1 MFHTPIVLAPCA
13 AVCKRIKRAKYAVC
27 THVLHTPCPSQ
38 IFLQKNAKQGL
49 TFEVCI
55 AIIAH
60 AVRRCATEYVERWL
74 SWSKA
79 HDWKSCRAPKALK
92 GSNPF
97 LSAMVKATSGFGCS
111 LFLVFADAAV
121 TQNRMPCAGLFSPA
135 HGIRFCFSLHFLT
148 AGEFLLTFLVYCSRL

>member
-27 THVLHTPCPSQ
+27 THVLHTSYPSQ
-38 IFLQKNAKQGL
+38 IFLQKNAKWGL
-49 TFEVCI
+49 TFEDCI

-97 LSAMVKATSGFGCS
+97 LSAISPWQKDVMGC
-111 LFLVFADAAV
+111 FCCIAQKW
-121 TQNRMPCAGLFSPA
+121 QNRRAIFEA
-135 HGIRFCFSLHFLT
+135 HFIGQYRIILSADT
-148 AGEFLLTFLVYCSRL
+148 ASEVRQLLSQKRR

>member
-1 MFHTPIVLAPCA
+1 MFHPLIVLAPCA
-13 AVCKRIKRAKYAVC
+13 TVCKRIKRAKYAVC

-97 LSAMVKATSGFGCS
+97 LSAISPWQKRCHG
-111 LFLVFADAAV
+111 LFLLYSAKITKSTSHFWSAFSAAAGTV
-121 TQNRMPCAGLFSPA
+121 LEPLGGNCAVLP
-135 HGIRFCFSLHFLT
+135 
-148 AGEFLLTFLVYCSRL
+148 

>member
-1 MFHTPIVLAPCA
+1 MFHTYIVLAPCT
-13 AVCKRIKRAKYAVC
+13 AVCKRIKRTKYAVRA
-27 THVLHTPCPSQ
+27 HILRAFRPSGKFSR
-38 IFLQKNAKQGL
+38 IFCNFCL
-49 TFEVCI
+49 TFAAPI

-60 AVRRCATEYVERWL
+60 AVRRCTTEYVERWL

-97 LSAMVKATSGFGCS
+97 LSAMLKATSGFGCS

-121 TQNRMPCAGLFSPA
+121 IQNRMPCAGYSAPRTVSGFAFSF
-135 HGIRFCFSLHFLT
+135 IFSRRWNFC
-148 AGEFLLTFLVYCSRL
+148 